1 MLSSLYLLNA
11 TEDRVSVLSDL
22 VCRSIGLECIHH
34 GPADS
39 VQQYRMNR

>member
-11 TEDRVSVLSDL
+11 SEDEMSVLSDS
-22 VCRSIGLECIHH
+22 VFRSIGLECIHH

-39 VQQYRMNR
+39 VQQ